1 MKRVFIFILIILTLI
16 TVGIFYMLHTSG
28 KIQEKL
34 LLADKLIAEY
44 PDSSL
49 SVIQSIKGVNRLSG
63 ENQALY
69 SLLLTQIM
77 FKKHIP
83 IESDSLI
90 RIAANYYNESS
101 DSLRKAWSYFYYARI
116 CKNMHEEK
124 HALGYYQ
131 KAATAA
137 AVTQNYKLL
146 DLIYN
151 YWGLLLQEKKPYD
164 DGIEKL
170 QKSLQYSKLNKDTL
184 GQIYTLN
191 DLGWSYI
198 WKEDYKQALLY
209 LKKGVQFVLKIEN
222 KNQEP
227 SLYHNIA
234 VAYWKKGEYKL
245 ALKYINKSLSL
256 NLDSVKSIPS
266 YNLKAN
272 IFIKTLYNDSALYY
286 INKVGIGNTY
296 YSKANYYNQLSLLEE
311 KDGNYKKALEYR
323 NLYTT
328 YLDSI
333 TSSKEDSEIIALQKK
348 YDYSLVENDK
358 NKAKE
363 AQYKAEATALVII
376 IISIILGGILLFF
389 YYKKQHAK
397 EAQLKKAN
405 EIVKQMQTQLLIK
418 AEELEMQQKTLQ
430 QTETMLKEALQKE
443 VEEKTA
449 VSSGQNEITTLE
461 KRQNKQREAI
471 SQKQEKLK
479 ELIFK
484 MNTIIK
490 KIDSL
495 NSYNELQLTKNK
507 AEVILSPQELAD
519 LEQVIEWYYD
529 GFASRLRKAY
539 DQLSN
544 DDIYLCC
551 LLKINISSKNIVSL
565 LNTNSDALKK
575 RKTRLKNDK
584 MKLSDTY
591 KTLDEYLFSI

>member
-16 TVGIFYMLHTSG
+16 TAGIFYMLHTSG

-124 HALGYYQ
+124 HALRYYQ

-209 LKKGVQFVLKIEN
+209 LKKGVKLTQKIN
-222 KNQEP
+222 NTKLLV
-227 SLYHNIA
+227 SLYKNLG
-234 VAYWKKGEYKL
+234 VVYYQQKKFNL
-245 ALKYINKSLSL
+245 ALKYTNQSLSIEQ
-256 NLDSVKSIPS
+256 DSIKKSPMWFSKGDILLS
-266 YNLKAN
+266 LHQY
-272 IFIKTLYNDSALYY
+272 DSARYY
-286 INKVGIGNTY
+286 IEKVGTGNSF
-296 YSKANYYNQLSLLEE
+296 YSNAGYYNQLSRLEE
-311 KDGNYKKALEYR
+311 GIGNYKKALEYR
-323 NLYTT
+323 NLYMT
-328 YLDSI
+328 YSDSI
-333 TSSKEDSEIIALQKK
+333 EFSKEDSEIIALQKK